1 MERSREWS
9 EGEAPGNRRSGPGL
23 SILSGISGAARP
35 SFVLLPPRTHRPPT
49 PLGRKPGLST
59 GSPFARGRGAGRVL
73 APGPDALG
81 GTPRGRRGVREAGSE
96 KRSTRGF
103 SPLDSAPRVSLLLGS
118 LGTALRARVVGSEV
132 FTTLFLISNN
142 RQIPPMRFC
151 RRHLLQQKFQ
161 TSSAQASLSP
171 DDLQPTLPSKSS
183 LQRQG
188 LEALLQARNSPPLSQ
203 APSDN
208 GFSCKV
214 PRSRAN
220 ENVRGKVLVLSLLLL
235 KQSCRKNNQKI
246 SNNQEIC

>member
-1 MERSREWS
+1 MSSFHPGPIVPRPRW
-9 EGEAPGNRRSGPGL
+9 GESLASLRGALSPAAAAPAVFWR
-23 SILSGISGAARP
+23 
-35 SFVLLPPRTHRPPT
+35 
-49 PLGRKPGLST
+49 
-59 GSPFARGRGAGRVL
+59 RGRMRWAGHRVGGA
-73 APGPDALG
+73 
-81 GTPRGRRGVREAGSE
+81 GVREAGSE

-103 SPLDSAPRVSLLLGS
+103 SPLDSAPRVSLLFGS
-118 LGTALRARVVGSEV
+118 LGTALRAWVVGSEV
-132 FTTLFLISNN
+132 FTALFLISNN

-171 DDLQPTLPSKSS
+171 DNPQPTLPSKSS

-188 LEALLQARNSPPLSQ
+188 LEDLLQARPSPPLSQ

-208 GFSCKV
+208 GFSLQGT